1 VDEMTQDIKGL
12 DGWIKFFET
21 AEIPILKRTIRELAV
36 LQADPENLSVR
47 AVTDVISHDPLMTV
61 ILLRY
66 LQQHKHNTQLNEV
79 VQIEQALMMLGM
91 QTFFEKVEPQLAVEE
106 ILDGRTFELTNLLQ
120 AVRRAIQ
127 AAHYAKEWAVRLQ
140 DLHFDEIRI
149 AALLHNFAEIL
160 MWCYASEEMAQVRHL
175 QQNDKALRTR
185 DAQKQIFGF
194 KLSDLQ
200 LALARSWG
208 LPELLIGFMNRD
220 DGHGRQMRN
229 LVLAVNLA
237 RHVSNGWDDAAL
249 PDDYKQIGELLGLPA
264 EQVRQLIHVQP
275 S

>member
-1 VDEMTQDIKGL
+1 MEQNIKGL

-21 AEIPILKRTIRELAV
+21 ADIPILKRTVRELAV
-36 LQADPENLSVR
+36 LQADAENLSVR

-91 QTFFEKVEPQLAVEE
+91 QTFFEKVEPELVVEE
-106 ILDGRTFELTNLLQ
+106 MLDGRMFELTNLLQ
-120 AVRRAIQ
+120 TVRRAIQ

-160 MWCYASEEMAQVRHL
+160 MWCYAPEEMTQVRHL
-175 QQNDKALRTR
+175 QQKDKALRSR
-185 DAQKQIFGF
+185 DAQKEIFGF

-200 LALARSWG
+200 LALAKSWG
-208 LPELLIGFMNRD
+208 LPELLIGFMNRN

-229 LVLAVNLA
+229 LVLAVNLT
-237 RHVSNGWDDAAL
+237 RHSSNGWNDAAL
-249 PDDYKQIGELLGLPA
+249 PDDYKQIGELLSMSA
-264 EQVRQLIHVQP
+264 EQVQQLVHGQAN
-275 S
+275 